1 VKIFD
6 EQHDMFRAT
15 VRSFVEKEVM
25 PHVEEWEVA
34 GRMPKAIFRRMGELG
49 FLGLE
54 YDDKYGGAG
63 ADVMM
68 SAVLHEECARSRS
81 GSFAMAVGVHCD
93 MASPHL
99 YWTGSEA
106 LKEKYLPAICR
117 GEKMTAIAVT
127 EPGGGSDVAAIR
139 TRALKDGRHYVVN
152 GAKMFIT
159 NGAMADLYFLAA
171 RVEAGSDDRRHRGI
185 SMFLVE
191 RETPG
196 FGVSRTL
203 DKMGMR
209 ASDTAELSFSDMR
222 VPTEN
227 LLGRE
232 GVGFYEV
239 MRVFQ
244 RERLVAGLH
253 AVAMADRALED
264 TIAYVRERQAFG
276 GPLSDKQA
284 VRHRLA
290 EMATDIEAG
299 RWLTY
304 AAWQKYAAGEDAVR
318 EVSMAKLF
326 TAEMV
331 NRVAYGCVQL
341 HGGYGYMREYAVE
354 RFARDA
360 RLMTI
365 GGGTS
370 EIMKDIIAKAI
381 VR

>member
-1 VKIFD
+1 MKIFSD
-6 EQHDMFRAT
+6 HHEMFRAT
-15 VRSFVEKEVM
+15 VRAFVDKEVA
-25 PHVEEWEVA
+25 PHVEEWEQA
-34 GRMPKAIFRRMGELG
+34 GRLPRWIWPRMGELG
-49 FLGLE
+49 LLGVE
-54 YDDKYGGAG
+54 YDEKYGGAG
-63 ADVMM
+63 ADLLTT
-68 SAVLHEECARSRS
+68 AVLHEECARSRS

-106 LKEKYLPAICR
+106 LKAKYLPGICR
-117 GEKMTAIAVT
+117 GEILSAIAVT

-139 TRALKDGRHYVVN
+139 TRAVRDGDHYVIN

-159 NGAMADLYFLAA
+159 NGATADVFFLAA
-171 RVEAGSDDRRHRGI
+171 RVEPGGEGKRHRGI

-191 RETPG
+191 RQTPG
-196 FGVSRTL
+196 FTVGRTL
-203 DKMGMR
+203 DKTGMR
-209 ASDTAELSFSDMR
+209 ASDTAELSFQDMR
-222 VPTEN
+222 VPAAN

-253 AVAMADRALED
+253 AVAMAGRALED
-264 TIAYVRERQAFG
+264 TVAYVRERQAFG

-284 VRHRLA
+284 VRHKLA
-290 EMATDIEAG
+290 DLATGIEAG

-304 AAWQKYAAGEDAVR
+304 AACATFAAGEDCVR
-318 EVSMAKLF
+318 EVSMVKLF

-331 NRVAYGCVQL
+331 NRVAYDCVQL
-341 HGGYGYMREYAVE
+341 HGGYGYMREYAIE

-370 EIMKDIIAKAI
+370 EIMRDIIARALLP
-381 VR
+381 

>member
-1 VKIFD
+1 
-6 EQHDMFRAT
+6 MFRAT

-25 PHVEEWEVA
+25 PHVEAWETA

-54 YDDKYGGAG
+54 YDERYGGAG

-68 SAVLHEECARSRS
+68 TAVLHEECARSRS

-106 LKEKYLPAICR
+106 LKETYLPAICR
-117 GEKMTAIAVT
+117 GEKLTAIAVT

-139 TRALKDGRHYVVN
+139 TRAVRDGNHYVIN

-171 RVEAGSDDRRHRGI
+171 RVESGSDDRRHRGI

-209 ASDTAELSFSDMR
+209 ASDTAELSFQDMR
-222 VPTEN
+222 VPAEN

-232 GVGFYEV
+232 GVGFYEG

-244 RERLVAGLH
+244 RERLVAGVP
-253 AVAMADRALED
+253 AVAL
-264 TIAYVRERQAFG
+264 G
-276 GPLSDKQA
+276 GPAPQGTHPLLRRPPGLRGAPSGKTA
-284 VRHRLA
+284 VRHKLA

-318 EVSMAKLF
+318 EGSMGKLF

-341 HGGYGYMREYAVE
+341 HGGYRYMREYPVE

>member
-1 VKIFD
+1 
-6 EQHDMFRAT
+6 
-15 VRSFVEKEVM
+15 
-25 PHVEEWEVA
+25 
-34 GRMPKAIFRRMGELG
+34 
-49 FLGLE
+49 
-54 YDDKYGGAG
+54 
-63 ADVMM
+63 
-68 SAVLHEECARSRS
+68 
-81 GSFAMAVGVHCD
+81 
-93 MASPHL
+93 
-99 YWTGSEA
+99 
-106 LKEKYLPAICR
+106 
-117 GEKMTAIAVT
+117 
-127 EPGGGSDVAAIR
+127 
-139 TRALKDGRHYVVN
+139 
-152 GAKMFIT
+152 
-159 NGAMADLYFLAA
+159 
-171 RVEAGSDDRRHRGI
+171 
-185 SMFLVE
+185 
-191 RETPG
+191 
-196 FGVSRTL
+196 
-203 DKMGMR
+203 
-209 ASDTAELSFSDMR
+209 MR
-222 VPTEN
+222 VPAEN

-253 AVAMADRALED
+253 AFAMAERALED

-304 AAWQKYAAGEDAVR
+304 AAWQKYAAGEEAVR
-318 EVSMAKLF
+318 EVSMVKLF

-341 HGGYGYMREYAVE
+341 HGGYGYMREYPVE

-370 EIMKDIIAKAI
+370 EIMKDIIAKSL